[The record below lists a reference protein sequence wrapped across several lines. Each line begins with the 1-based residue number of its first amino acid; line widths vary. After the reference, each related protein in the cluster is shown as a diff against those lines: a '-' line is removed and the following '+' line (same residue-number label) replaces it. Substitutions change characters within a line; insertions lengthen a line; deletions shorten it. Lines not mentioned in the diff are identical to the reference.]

1 MFGKDITE
9 KNVGKDILS
18 ILIRLH
24 TQHVQDWRGVRIWYS
39 TPFFL
44 FYKCFLYFCS
54 GIILQIITI
63 YFFYKEILCKI
74 VPPKFYKQIPI

>member
-24 TQHVQDWRGVRIWYS
+24 TQHVQDWRGVRIWYN
-39 TPFFL
+39 TPFFFISEFPLLLLWDHFTNNYHIFL
-44 FYKCFLYFCS
+44 FYKE
-54 GIILQIITI
+54 II
-63 YFFYKEILCKI
+63 CKI
-74 VPPKFYKQIPI
+74 VSLKF